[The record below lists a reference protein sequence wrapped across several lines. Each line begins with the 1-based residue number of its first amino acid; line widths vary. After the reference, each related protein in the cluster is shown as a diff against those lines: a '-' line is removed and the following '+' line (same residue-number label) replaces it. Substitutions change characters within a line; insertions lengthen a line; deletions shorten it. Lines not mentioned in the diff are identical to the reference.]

1 MNTVWSPGRHEAL
14 GHSKWDA
21 SLARSYIS
29 SIVRDAVDTYKRNGG
44 WPVDPRDLM
53 DDMPS
58 DQANC
63 LYYGAAGNV
72 WALRKLEK
80 ALQYQLPLDLS
91 EVAYRVYEVS
101 QKNPDSNDPGFII
114 SRGGSELLAY
124 AFGFDDVAEALAKSI
139 EDCGAV
145 EQPKE
150 LFWGPPASLLMAY
163 HAYQIKKDPQWLN
176 LFLRYGQKF
185 LAEFGLKKD
194 EVWTWPQ
201 LLYGA
206 ERPCLVGA
214 AHGFVGAMLPFILA
228 YEYLPVEMQEGIF
241 ATLLSCIRD
250 IAVET
255 ENFVNWPT
263 SLPLKGTDADLM
275 LQWCHGAPGI
285 VSCLS
290 YLPKSDLNSIIDL
303 LKKAGESIW
312 AAGPLMKPSGL
323 CHGTAGN
330 AYPFLRL
337 HSITGEAKWL
347 ERARKFAMH
356 AIAQSNAEHQ
366 RKGQWHY
373 SLWTG
378 DMGLAVFL
386 ADCLL
391 GSPGHLPA
399 IESFAFDA

>member
-21 SLARSYIS
+21 SLARSHIN

-80 ALQYQLPLDLS
+80 VLQYQLPLDLT
-91 EVAYRVYEVS
+91 EAAYRVYEVS

-163 HAYQIKKDPQWLN
+163 HA
-176 LFLRYGQKF
+176 
-185 LAEFGLKKD
+185 
-194 EVWTWPQ
+194 
-201 LLYGA
+201 
-206 ERPCLVGA
+206 
-214 AHGFVGAMLPFILA
+214 
-228 YEYLPVEMQEGIF
+228 
-241 ATLLSCIRD
+241 
-250 IAVET
+250 
-255 ENFVNWPT
+255 
-263 SLPLKGTDADLM
+263 
-275 LQWCHGAPGI
+275 
-285 VSCLS
+285 
-290 YLPKSDLNSIIDL
+290 
-303 LKKAGESIW
+303 
-312 AAGPLMKPSGL
+312 
-323 CHGTAGN
+323 
-330 AYPFLRL
+330 
-337 HSITGEAKWL
+337 
-347 ERARKFAMH
+347 
-356 AIAQSNAEHQ
+356 
-366 RKGQWHY
+366 
-373 SLWTG
+373 
-378 DMGLAVFL
+378 
-386 ADCLL
+386 
-391 GSPGHLPA
+391 
-399 IESFAFDA
+399 